1 MHLNWQFKPY
11 SELTLNE
18 FHDIIAL
25 RLNAFVV
32 EQNCTYLDLDGKDKK
47 AYHLI
52 LRDGKGDVIATA
64 RILPAGLA
72 YEEVAIG
79 RVVLENE
86 YRRNG
91 IGKEMMERCVR
102 FCFDEFGKAPIRISA
117 QKHLESFYSQIGFE
131 STGKDYLE
139 DEIPHVEMLL
149 TPEK

>member
-91 IGKEMMERCVR
+91 IGKEMMERCVK
-102 FCFDEFGKAPIRISA
+102 FCFDEFGNSPIRISA
-117 QKHLESFYSQIGFE
+117 QKHLESFYTQIGFE
-131 STGKDYLE
+131 STGKNYLE

-149 TPEK
+149 TPQK